1 MTFLE
6 CAQTGQSGCVAQ
18 NVSFTGAPNSA
29 TIYYRS
35 FGLYSQEQS
44 RSSAP
49 WRGQKVPQ
57 GLRNGTPRAV
67 VHSMQM
73 EKGLHS
79 LRRVKQ
85 MTIPHPNVY
94 VYILLFNTFR
104 EKEKQ
109 PLGFPTV
116 EI

>member
-1 MTFLE
+1 
-6 CAQTGQSGCVAQ
+6 
-18 NVSFTGAPNSA
+18 
-29 TIYYRS
+29 
-35 FGLYSQEQS
+35 
-44 RSSAP
+44 
-49 WRGQKVPQ
+49 
-57 GLRNGTPRAV
+57 
-67 VHSMQM
+67 MQM

>member
-1 MTFLE
+1 
-6 CAQTGQSGCVAQ
+6 
-18 NVSFTGAPNSA
+18 
-29 TIYYRS
+29 
-35 FGLYSQEQS
+35 
-44 RSSAP
+44 
-49 WRGQKVPQ
+49 VPQ